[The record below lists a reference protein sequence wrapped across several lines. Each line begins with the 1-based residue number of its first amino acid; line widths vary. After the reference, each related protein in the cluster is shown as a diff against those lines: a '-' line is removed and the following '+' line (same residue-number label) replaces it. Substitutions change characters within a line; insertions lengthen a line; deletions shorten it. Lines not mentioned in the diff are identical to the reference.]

1 MPFDERE
8 HLGAADVGRGG
19 AGAGLRGERGG
30 P

>member
-8 HLGAADVGRGG
+8 HIGTADVGRGG
-19 AGAGLRGERGG
+19 AGERLRGERVG